1 MSQLLKL
8 LGALTFLLTS
18 NTLSAAEC
26 NETCQLE
33 QVNAYFAALDRVSKK
48 DSTVN
53 DIDNLLALTHDDV
66 KYIHLDYQA
75 NFTKDAWRK
84 AFLRNLELGRY
95 QKTEKNQIRIL
106 RSIPGKKHVAIEYSH
121 GVIKQDGQWKKT
133 DNYLAIFGFTDGQIF
148 LIKELW

>member
-1 MSQLLKL
+1 MSQLLTL

-18 NTLSAAEC
+18 NAVSAAEC

-33 QVNAYFAALDRVSKK
+33 QVNAYFIALDRVAKK
-48 DSTVN
+48 SSTIE
-53 DIDNLLALTHDDV
+53 DIDNLLALTHEQV
-66 KYIHLDYQA
+66 KYIHVEYQA

-95 QKTEKNQIRIL
+95 QKTDKNQIRIL
-106 RSIPGKKHVAIEYSH
+106 RSIPGKNHIAVEYSH
-121 GVIKQDGQWKKT
+121 GVIQDDGQWKKT
-133 DNYLAIFGFTDGQIF
+133 DNYLAVFGFTDSKIS